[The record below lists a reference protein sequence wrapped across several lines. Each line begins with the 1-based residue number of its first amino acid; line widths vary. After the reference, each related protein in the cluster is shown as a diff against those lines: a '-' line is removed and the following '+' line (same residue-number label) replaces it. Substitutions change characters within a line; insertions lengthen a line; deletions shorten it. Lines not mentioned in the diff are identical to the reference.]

1 MEQEVVKSQPK
12 SKSRRLI
19 TTITVTVV
27 VILLLCVLVGL
38 VIYFMSRPLRQPMSA
53 NARLPKSVK
62 PKEYILKVQVYY
74 PNSATTLPSDKFFT
88 FDGNLTVEIECI
100 SSTKNITMNVEEI
113 DIIASSLK
121 LIEKDTK
128 KSIEFSNP
136 PFEIENV
143 AQMVTFYP
151 TSELEPNKRY
161 FLSMS
166 YTGKLADDLQGFYR
180 ANYTVENDNRWIL
193 VTQFEPTDARRA
205 LPCFDEPEF
214 KSVFTLTVIHPVNTT
229 ALSNMPAVYTKIIRR
244 KLLDNCSLFHNLVL
258 IPIIAENPISH
269 MYEERYV
276 VKQPGGTAYMKV
288 NEHCW
293 QRVWLLLGAN
303 SRMIITLADLKK
315 ENAVYPAA
323 QTFSCIYS
331 VIVALSVCQ
340 SEFLLQVFHS
350 YVSNVSFSMYEHLTV
365 RYLCTVAYDM
375 PVLVDLTLDA
385 WIETSFQPSV
395 QMSSYLFA
403 IAVIDFPYQES
414 YNSDK
419 KLKFRIWTRESLMDQ
434 IDFALYA
441 GPKVL
446 NYFAEKFD
454 YPFPLPKQDMLAV
467 PDFGPGAMENWG
479 LVTYRETALLYK
491 SPKLGGV
498 SRCFSVID
506 KLRVARIIA
515 HELAHQWFGNLVTM
529 LWWDSVWLNEGFAD
543 FIGFLGTQHI
553 LQEWPNVLEQQFIFE
568 QIQMAMAK
576 DQEPQSPPIHRSSTQ
591 TDLFTYFDY
600 ITYKKGASIIR
611 MLEYVMKND
620 FWVGLKAVMESESP
634 SVGWDSNK
642 FNVSI
647 FMDSWVNAAGFP
659 VIAVNRIN
667 GSHVQ
672 LSQSRFIVNLTED
685 NAPKVSANVS
695 QQWYIPLWYKTCT
708 NKEIT
713 SLLWLQPNSKVILA
727 IEDNCWLMFN
737 AEVRSFARLHYD
749 DVTWQRL
756 LSGWSSDIL
765 SIERSQLISDAF
777 NLALTGSVN
786 YSRPLELVQRLPDEV
801 DAVPWKSAF
810 IGLNY
815 LQDMLF
821 THPDGHLFF
830 EYVQKILTSAYK
842 ADLWNRIEVDDFKLS
857 VFSGKIVEEACGW
870 NVTSCRDVAMEKF
883 KEFMEDCQLSDDGS
897 SKCSKVPALARRRVY
912 CTGIEQKHVTDFEK
926 LWYLCNRESIA
937 IEKENLLYGLSCSE
951 DSDLLLRL
959 LNASLQLDK
968 PCIRRQDVGTLFKF
982 LGNNPVARQI
992 MWKHMKSRWSE
1003 YIKKKLKQPL
1013 KTMTT
1018 EAVRTFNTA
1027 AELEELNQFVSEVDG
1042 DDNKEIF
1049 NNAVKMVAINVHW
1062 RNSYAESVIDFVQ
1075 QTLLRP

>member
-1 MEQEVVKSQPK
+1 MEQEVIKSRPT

-27 VILLLCVLVGL
+27 VIVLLCVLVGL
-38 VIYFMSRPLRQPMSA
+38 VIYFMSKTLRQPMPA

-62 PKEYILKVQVYY
+62 PLEYTLKVQVYY
-74 PNSATTLPSDKFFT
+74 PNSATTSPSDKLFT

-100 SSTKNITMNVEEI
+100 SSTKNITMNLEEI
-113 DIIASSLK
+113 NIVASSLK
-121 LIEKDTK
+121 LIEKNTK
-128 KSIEFSNP
+128 KKIEFSNP
-136 PFEIENV
+136 AFEVESV

-151 TSELEPNKRY
+151 VSELEPNKRY

-180 ANYTVENDNRWIL
+180 ANYTVEKDNRWIL

-214 KSVFTLTVIHPVNTT
+214 KSVFTLTVIHPANTT
-229 ALSNMPAVYTKIIRR
+229 ALSNMPAVYTKIIR
-244 KLLDNCSLFHNLVL
+244 
-258 IPIIAENPISH
+258 
-269 MYEERYV
+269 
-276 VKQPGGTAYMKV
+276 
-288 NEHCW
+288 
-293 QRVWLLLGAN
+293 
-303 SRMIITLADLKK
+303 
-315 ENAVYPAA
+315 
-323 QTFSCIYS
+323 
-331 VIVALSVCQ
+331 
-340 SEFLLQVFHS
+340 
-350 YVSNVSFSMYEHLTV
+350 
-365 RYLCTVAYDM
+365 
-375 PVLVDLTLDA
+375 DA

-403 IAVIDFPYQES
+403 IAVVDFPYQES
-414 YNSDK
+414 YESNER
-419 KLKFRIWTRESLMDQ
+419 LKFRIWTRESLMDQ

-498 SRCFSVID
+498 ARCFSVID

-642 FNVSI
+642 FNVSL

-659 VIAVNRIN
+659 VVAVNRVN

-685 NAPKVSANVS
+685 NATNVPTNVS
-695 QQWYIPLWYKTCT
+695 QQWYIPLWYRTCT
-708 NKEIT
+708 NKGIT
-713 SLLWLQPNSKVILA
+713 SLLWLQPNSTVILA
-727 IEDNCWLMFN
+727 IEDDCWLMFN
-737 AEVRSFARLHYD
+737 SEVRSFARLHYD
-749 DVTWQRL
+749 DATWQRL

-777 NLALTGSVN
+777 NLALIGSVN
-786 YSRPLELVQRLPDEV
+786 YSRALELVQRLPDEV

-815 LQDMLF
+815 LHDMLF
-821 THPDGHLFF
+821 THPGGHLFF
-830 EYVQKILTSAYK
+830 EYVQKILNSAYK
-842 ADLWNRIEVDDFKLS
+842 TDLWNNIEVDDFKLS

-870 NVTSCRDVAMEKF
+870 NVTSCRDVAVEKF

-897 SKCSKVPALARRRVY
+897 SSCSKVPALARRRVY
-912 CTGIEQKHVTDFEK
+912 CTGIEQKHTTDFER
-926 LWYLCNRESIA
+926 LWHLCNHESIA
-937 IEKENLLYGLSCSE
+937 IEKENLLYGLSCCD

-982 LGNNPVARQI
+982 LGNNPVARKI
-992 MWKHMKSRWSE
+992 MWQHMKSRWSD

-1013 KTMTT
+1013 KTMTM

-1027 AELEELNQFVSEVDG
+1027 AELEELNQFVNEIDG
-1042 DDNKEIF
+1042 YDNKQLF
-1049 NNAVKMVAINVHW
+1049 NNAVKMVEINVHW

-1075 QTLLRP
+1075 QALLRP

>member
-1 MEQEVVKSQPK
+1 MEQEVVKSRPK

-19 TTITVTVV
+19 TTITVTTV
-27 VILLLCVLVGL
+27 VIVLLCILVGL
-38 VIYFMSRPLRQPMSA
+38 VIYFMSKTLRQPMPA

-62 PKEYILKVQVYY
+62 PMEYILKVQVYY
-74 PNSATTLPSDKFFT
+74 PNSATTSPSDKLFT

-100 SSTKNITMNVEEI
+100 NSTKNITMNVEEI

-128 KSIEFSNP
+128 KKIEFSNP
-136 PFEIENV
+136 AFEVESV

-180 ANYTVENDNRWIL
+180 ANYTVEKDNRWIL

-214 KSVFTLTVIHPVNTT
+214 KSVFTLTVIHPANTT

-244 KLLDNCSLFHNLVL
+244 AFGLQHVLSNCISLHISLYELWLQEHSFETGPVDPNGFLVSEMVDVYS
-258 IPIIAENPISH
+258 PIDPKGSIS
-269 MYEERYV
+269 
-276 VKQPGGTAYMKV
+276 T
-288 NEHCW
+288 
-293 QRVWLLLGAN
+293 
-303 SRMIITLADLKK
+303 TLATPGVDSLD
-315 ENAVYPAA
+315 
-323 QTFSCIYS
+323 
-331 VIVALSVCQ
+331 
-340 SEFLLQVFHS
+340 
-350 YVSNVSFSMYEHLTV
+350 HLIW
-365 RYLCTVAYDM
+365 
-375 PVLVDLTLDA
+375 LDA

-403 IAVIDFPYQES
+403 IAVVDFPYQES
-414 YNSDK
+414 YESNER
-419 KLKFRIWTRESLMDQ
+419 LKFRIWTRESLMDQ

-446 NYFAEKFD
+446 NYFVEKFD

-498 SRCFSVID
+498 ARCFSVID

-543 FIGFLGTQHI
+543 FVGFLGTQHI

-659 VIAVNRIN
+659 VVAVNRVN

-685 NAPKVSANVS
+685 NATNVSTNVS

-708 NKEIT
+708 NKGIT
-713 SLLWLQPNSKVILA
+713 SLLWLQPNSTVMLA
-727 IEDNCWLMFN
+727 IEDDCWLMFN
-737 AEVRSFARLHYD
+737 SEVRSFARLHYD
-749 DVTWQRL
+749 DATWQRL

-777 NLALTGSVN
+777 NLALIGNVN
-786 YSRPLELVQRLPDEV
+786 YSRALELVQRLPDEV

-821 THPDGHLFF
+821 THPGGHFFF
-830 EYVQKILTSAYK
+830 EYVQKILNSAYK
-842 ADLWNRIEVDDFKLS
+842 TDLWNNIEVDDFKLS

-870 NVTSCRDVAMEKF
+870 NVTSCRDVAVEKF

-897 SKCSKVPALARRRVY
+897 SNCSKVPALARRRVY
-912 CTGIEQKHVTDFEK
+912 CTGIEQKHTTDFER
-926 LWYLCNRESIA
+926 LWHLCNHESIG
-937 IEKENLLYGLSCSE
+937 IEKENLLYGLSCCE

-992 MWKHMKSRWSE
+992 MWQHMKSRWSE

-1013 KTMTT
+1013 KTMTM

-1027 AELEELNQFVSEVDG
+1027 AELEELNQFVNEIDG
-1042 DDNKEIF
+1042 DDNKQLF
-1049 NNAVKMVAINVHW
+1049 NNAVKMVEINVHW

-1075 QTLLRP
+1075 QALLRP

>member
-229 ALSNMPAVYTKIIRR
+229 ALSNMPAVYTKI
-244 KLLDNCSLFHNLVL
+244 
-258 IPIIAENPISH
+258 
-269 MYEERYV
+269 
-276 VKQPGGTAYMKV
+276 
-288 NEHCW
+288 
-293 QRVWLLLGAN
+293 
-303 SRMIITLADLKK
+303 
-315 ENAVYPAA
+315 
-323 QTFSCIYS
+323 
-331 VIVALSVCQ
+331 
-340 SEFLLQVFHS
+340 
-350 YVSNVSFSMYEHLTV
+350 V
-365 RYLCTVAYDM
+365 R
-375 PVLVDLTLDA
+375 DA

-672 LSQSRFIVNLTED
+672 LSQSRFTVNLTED

>member
-38 VIYFMSRPLRQPMSA
+38 VIYFMSRPLRQPMSV

-121 LIEKDTK
+121 LIEKDTE

-214 KSVFTLTVIHPVNTT
+214 KSVFTLTVIHPVNST
-229 ALSNMPAVYTKIIRR
+229 ALSNMPAVYTKIIR
-244 KLLDNCSLFHNLVL
+244 
-258 IPIIAENPISH
+258 
-269 MYEERYV
+269 
-276 VKQPGGTAYMKV
+276 
-288 NEHCW
+288 
-293 QRVWLLLGAN
+293 
-303 SRMIITLADLKK
+303 
-315 ENAVYPAA
+315 
-323 QTFSCIYS
+323 
-331 VIVALSVCQ
+331 
-340 SEFLLQVFHS
+340 
-350 YVSNVSFSMYEHLTV
+350 
-365 RYLCTVAYDM
+365 
-375 PVLVDLTLDA
+375 DA

-395 QMSSYLFA
+395 KMSSYLFA

-620 FWVGLKAVMESESP
+620 FWVGLKIYFKTMAEMNAREEDLWAAFDKAVMESESP

-968 PCIRRQDVGTLFKF
+968 PCIRRQDVGTQQSSSSANYVETYEK
-982 LGNNPVARQI
+982 P
-992 MWKHMKSRWSE
+992 M
-1003 YIKKKLKQPL
+1003 KKLKQPL